1 MGKCMPCE
9 HWVSLHKL
17 FELVRFLILL
27 CDQGYF
33 QILFS
38 CIEKLLAFLNVK
50 SIVLPAAVEAESIW
64 TDHKF
69 GFERMK
75 PDQLSKYRRSCCQ
88 MVTFKGTSM
97 LQKMV
102 RQCRVINT

>member
-1 MGKCMPCE
+1 M
-9 HWVSLHKL
+9 L
-17 FELVRFLILL
+17 FDNHCFPGSFLICHLL
-27 CDQGYF
+27 QYLCKFGFLCHGTHCVLQGYF

-64 TDHKF
+64 TDKF

-75 PDQLSKYRRSCCQ
+75 PDQ
-88 MVTFKGTSM
+88 VF
-97 LQKMV
+97 
-102 RQCRVINT
+102 